1 MSKKLSEKQ
10 QLIAKIIKLQRT
22 FMQQRFMQQQ
32 RKSGVG
38 AQEDYSAEDDDAL
51 NEYNQAHE
59 KLAAR
64 LVDIAHQEQ
73 GTSR

>member
-22 FMQQRFMQQQ
+22 FMQQQ